1 MQDLTRSDSND
12 LGTAGAA
19 RRSERLKRYL
29 RDLSDGQK
37 VVFALN
43 STVVVIG
50 LCFQVSFFSDYS
62 WAFLFEPYFMREQPL
77 AWFTHLLHLVLVV
90 CPAGVLIAGIANR
103 KIPLESIKKSY
114 AIVLLSVA
122 PLVVSVLFFVL
133 QAWPLID
140 IALNPR
146 KL

>member
-1 MQDLTRSDSND
+1 MQDLTPNDSND
-12 LGTAGAA
+12 LGSA
-19 RRSERLKRYL
+19 SWPERLQRYF
-29 RDLSDGQK
+29 RGLSGSQK

-43 STVVVIG
+43 STVVAIG
-50 LCFQVSFFSDYS
+50 LCFQVSFFSEYS
-62 WAFLFEPYFMREQPL
+62 WVFLFEPYFMREQPL
-77 AWFTHLLHLVLVV
+77 AWFAQLLHLVLVV
-90 CPAGVLIAGIANR
+90 CPAGVLFAGIANR

-122 PLVVSVLFFVL
+122 PLVVSVLLFVL

>member
-1 MQDLTRSDSND
+1 MDLTRSNSND
-12 LGTAGAA
+12 LGAAGADH
-19 RRSERLKRYL
+19 RLKRLKQYL
-29 RDLSDGQK
+29 RELSGGQK

-43 STVVVIG
+43 FAVLVIG
-50 LCFQVSFFSDYS
+50 LYFQVSFFNEYS
-62 WAFLFEPYFMREQPL
+62 WAFLFEAYFIREQPL
-77 AWFTHLLHLVLVV
+77 AWFAHLLHLVLVI
-90 CPAGVLIAGIANR
+90 CPAGVLLAGIANR

-114 AIVLLSVA
+114 VIVLLSVA

-133 QAWPLID
+133 QEWPLID